1 MNLVTKFRKHP
12 ADLTIFPLV
21 QNHFQHGTE
30 LVLGAK
36 INPLGAGLA
45 FGEGD
50 TLSEFFEGFRRG
62 NTCNLHEIFLFNAV
76 PRMRQQIREIAI
88 VGHENEPLAHAVE
101 STNRKE
107 SLLAWHK
114 VDHPRTAGR
123 IKVCGHNSY
132 RLMEHIDH
140 AFWVGK
146 PLAIDSDF
154 LSPWIDSSA
163 ELGDDLTI
171 DFHPAGCD
179 QFLAAAT
186 AAESGGSKHFL
197 QSFEPIV
204 CCSTGPRKS
213 GGVSCD
219 SGAGMRSICC
229 SGCRWPTARGDLQR
243 LACRSRRAASHGSFC
258 GTFAWAA

>member
-1 MNLVTKFRKHP
+1 MNLVPKLCKHP

-21 QNHFQHGTE
+21 QNHLKHGTE

-50 TLSEFFEGFRRG
+50 ALPEFFEGFRCG
-62 NTCNLHEIFLFNAV
+62 NTCDLHEIFLFNAV
-76 PRMRQQIREIAI
+76 PRMRQEIREVAI

-101 STNRKE
+101 STDRKE
-107 SLLAWHK
+107 SLLAGHE
-114 VDHPRTAGR
+114 VDNPRTAGR

-140 AFWVGK
+140 ALWVGK
-146 PLAIDSDF
+146 PLAIDADF

-171 DFHPAGCD
+171 DFHPAGCN
-179 QFLAAAT
+179 QFLAAAA

-197 QSFEPIV
+197 QSLEPIV

-213 GGVSCD
+213 SSIFCVIAACTE
-219 SGAGMRSICC
+219 RICC
-229 SGCRWPTARGDLQR
+229 SGCRRPTA
-243 LACRSRRAASHGSFC
+243 
-258 GTFAWAA
+258 